1 MNTHSAYKMARGWYS
16 DNYRHKLARYGIK
29 TKGLKPAEVESKYH
43 SLVQDLREQKRT
55 KRESFIKG
63 VK

>member
-29 TKGLKPAEVESKYH
+29 TKGLKPAEIKEKH
-43 SLVQDLREQKRT
+43 NSLVEELRKQKL
-55 KRESFIKG
+55 KRVSFIKKG
-63 VK
+63 DE